1 MSGEVL
7 FSLRGR
13 VALVTGAARGLG
25 LSMATSLAH
34 AGARVLVNGR
44 EPARLAPVVDE
55 LRAQGLDAA
64 PLAFDVADEAA
75 TAAAFAAIAREQGRL
90 DILISN
96 VGLRNRRP
104 IGELTRADMRQMLET
119 NLTGAFGLAKSAAE
133 LMLPRRFGRI
143 IMVVSVAGPL
153 SRAGDAAYT
162 ASKGGLAALT
172 RSLAVEYGPHGITS
186 NAIAP
191 GFFATETN
199 AYLVGDPAVQAF
211 LERRVPLRRWGKP
224 AEIGGAAVFLA
235 SDEAAYVNGHV
246 LTVDGGFSVS
256 Y

>member
-1 MSGEVL
+1 MSADRL

-25 LSMATSLAH
+25 LAMATSVAR

-44 EPARLAPVVDE
+44 EPARLSPAVDE
-55 LRAQGLDAA
+55 LRARGLDAV

-75 TAAAFAAIAREQGRL
+75 AAAAFAAIAREQGRL

-172 RSLAVEYGPHGITS
+172 RSLAVEYGPYGITS

>member
-1 MSGEVL
+1 MSADRL

-25 LSMATSLAH
+25 LAMATSVAR

-44 EPARLAPVVDE
+44 EPARLSPAVDE
-55 LRAQGLDAA
+55 LRARGLNAV

-75 TAAAFAAIAREQGRL
+75 AAAAFAAIAREQGRL

-119 NLTGAFGLAKSAAE
+119 NLTGAFGLAKAAAE

-172 RSLAVEYGPHGITS
+172 RSLAVEYGPYGITS

>member
-1 MSGEVL
+1 MSVDGL

-25 LSMATSLAH
+25 LAMATSLAR

-44 EPARLAPVVDE
+44 EPARLVPVIDN
-55 LRAQGLDAA
+55 LRARGLDAA

-75 TAAAFAAIAREQGRL
+75 TAAAFATISREHGRL
-90 DILISN
+90 DILVSN

-104 IGELTRADMRQMLET
+104 IGELSREDMRQMLET

-133 LMLPRRFGRI
+133 LMLPRRFGRL
-143 IMVVSVAGPL
+143 IMVTSVAGPL
-153 SRAGDAAYT
+153 SRSGDAAYT

-199 AYLVGDPAVQAF
+199 AYLVGDPVTQEF
-211 LERRVPLRRWGKP
+211 LERRVPLKRWGKP
-224 AEIGGAAVFLA
+224 EEIGGAAVFLA

-246 LTVDGGFSVS
+246 LTVDGGFSAS

>member
-1 MSGEVL
+1 V
-7 FSLRGR
+7 
-13 VALVTGAARGLG
+13 
-25 LSMATSLAH
+25 
-34 AGARVLVNGR
+34 
-44 EPARLAPVVDE
+44 
-55 LRAQGLDAA
+55 

-75 TAAAFAAIAREQGRL
+75 AAAAFAAIAREQGRL

-172 RSLAVEYGPHGITS
+172 RSLAVEYGPYGITS